1 MKRYAARGLGT
12 LLFLCAALAAL
23 TVSALAAEQPPCDG
37 SHGEGWTALTLDYL
51 ANNSYTLPMGNYYL
65 AEDIDHGKQIE
76 IDSKTIN
83 LCLNGHYYEST
94 TDDGIFRVGTG
105 GVLNICDCKGGGKI
119 WTTEYQNPVLL
130 HDGGACNLYGGTLQ
144 STRSAMVIGDSKD
157 RGVAGGTFTMYG
169 GTVRSTASSNYQGI
183 KVNTNLTDT
192 AVYIYGGTISSGR
205 YGISAGSGAV
215 TLKGSP
221 SISGGTADIYLNGAT
236 IVPEGT
242 LSGSVSVKMET
253 PGVFTGADKSSYL
266 TNFTSADPDYI
277 VQATDSGALKLA
289 RRPSHYHCVC
299 GEASCGEHGAPVG
312 FTELTALGGT
322 LQGGSY
328 YLSGAVTATSNITI
342 SGTVNLCLNG
352 QELNLNENRITINS
366 GGSLTL
372 CDCSAQGDGKITG
385 GSSTNGGAVKVEG
398 SFTMYSGAI
407 SGNGSTGDV
416 GGGVYITGEGSF
428 IMEGGSITDNTARD
442 GGGVYIT
449 GGGSFT
455 MKNGTISGN
464 TAIGNGG
471 GVHINSG
478 AFTMESGTI
487 SDNAS
492 TGNFGGGVYVYS
504 NGNFTMEGG
513 AITGNTARDGGGVY
527 IDRGSFTVSGAPSV
541 SGNRTN
547 SGNTT
552 KNVYLA
558 YSAQNRFITIGEGGL
573 SNSTSISVSMST
585 ADVFTN
591 GWSDYM
597 SGQDPANYFTPD
609 NSAYVV
615 ILKDGEAALHEHLYQ
630 YSADDD
636 ADTFTET
643 CSCGHTATATVEKPT
658 QPTYD
663 GSAKDVTVTFG
674 DSWVGSR
681 SPSITYEKDGATAES
696 AVDAGD
702 YTAQVTLKSA
712 TVTVTF
718 TIEKASQAKPGD
730 GEGYTIDYGA
740 ETIAVGAGFEVYT
753 AENSGEAVTS
763 GSIEDYLGD
772 TLYIRRPED
781 SNHHSSPWTGFLV
794 SARPAEPSVTVT
806 NESVKGKGDG
816 SVSGITDKM
825 EYSTDG
831 GTNWTQG
838 PATLENLPAG
848 TQVTVRVKATASAPH
863 GEALLRTIAGS
874 DKTLTVTFDA
884 SGGNAVEAVTGLSYD
899 QIVAQPTTS
908 RTGYTLEG
916 WYLSDTKWDFGSG
929 VQADITLTARWA
941 LEAPT
946 VTVEADPA
954 DGSAAFGQTVTLT
967 ARPVHAATVSWSYQ
981 WYKGSD
987 MLPGETGETLE
998 LTEASH
1004 TGSYHVVVT
1013 ASDGSQ
1019 SKTAQSA
1026 AVDVTIQ
1033 KTPATVHEWPTASAI
1048 TYGESLERS
1057 TLSGGD
1063 TSGTFAWQDDTIAP
1077 AVANSGVTGYT
1088 VVFTPHDPNYSPV
1101 TSTVTVTVEAK
1112 ALTPSVQSVS
1122 DKFYDG
1128 TTSASGVIA
1137 LDGAVF
1143 GEAPTAKG
1151 TFTFSGKDA
1160 GPGKAVTVTGIAL
1173 EGDWGENYVL
1183 SVTELSGTADI
1194 TPRPVGLTW
1203 QGHEALVYTGAPVN
1217 VTATAT
1223 GLMKGD
1229 RCAVT
1234 VEGGDGV
1241 DAGPYTAR
1249 ATGLDNDN
1257 YALPAD
1263 VELSYTIQKADGA
1276 ASVSL
1281 AGWTYGET
1289 PNVPALSSATNGT
1302 AGVTYRYTGTTN
1314 GGAAYDSAVPPTQA
1328 GSYTLTATFPAT
1340 PNYNAVSAMAAF
1352 TVARRSIT
1360 GTWQGL
1366 SQVYGDGGTVSLLLQ
1381 GLLPEDAGLQ
1391 ATITGVG
1398 TDAGRYPLT
1407 ATLDNYAITPAK
1419 ATLVVQPQAVTV
1431 TVTDNAATAG
1441 EPFTGAEVTV
1451 SVPDSSDYQVVYK
1464 DQDGQVVTAPTTP
1477 GTYEIWVEL
1486 LDDNY
1491 RHDDGSTEKQVG
1503 TFTVTDGA
1511 PTLYAVTFDGGEG
1524 SGGSMDP
1531 LSLAGGSVLLL
1542 PECGYERTGH
1552 RFAGWDQGGKT
1563 YRSGDRFTMPHA
1575 DVTFTARWVQ
1585 VHDAPIT
1592 VTDHTGTS
1600 VEDAV
1605 ISVSQGAEE
1614 LTEDRTDQNGAY
1626 TIPDLAPGDY
1636 NVSVTVG
1643 DKTVTTVVTVGE
1655 DGTVTGGDIS
1665 LPEHGTS
1672 TRVEVSPGSPDV
1684 VVDDLENGFTEEDKE
1699 TAQDGGKVEIIVRVE
1714 KTSPQGG
1721 QEEDAEALHL
1731 DISLDKIT
1739 TPPGGGEPVIEEGIS
1754 ADKPLTVTIP
1764 LPTELKGKDDY
1775 TVTRAGNGESG
1786 SLSTTPDPVTG
1797 EYFELSED
1805 GERIILHVA
1814 DSALYTVGGEEAKAP
1829 PVYPPV
1835 KNESENGSFTVSPS
1849 WPVYGQEVTV
1859 TPKPGEG
1866 YEVDSVTVTDR
1877 NGNPVEVT
1885 EKGDGTYTFTQPM
1898 GNVTVTVT
1906 FRPAGVAGCP
1916 RDESCPLAAFGDL
1929 EVHAWYHDGVHFCL
1943 EEGLMAGYGD
1953 GIFAPDDALSRG
1965 MLAQIPYNREGR
1977 PAVSGTLPFADVSG
1991 EDWYADAIAWAA
2003 ASGIVEGYG
2012 DGNYGPGDS
2021 ATWEQLIAL
2030 LYRYAQ
2036 YKGYDVSAGNGSTS
2050 GSSQVSQW
2058 AQAAME
2064 WALGAGVLEEN
2075 DALSSG
2081 AVITRAQAAAI
2092 LLWLGTV

>member
-51 ANNSYTLPMGNYYL
+51 ANNSYTLPTGNYYL
-65 AEDIDHGKQIE
+65 PDSLDVDSIQIVVNT
-76 IDSKTIN
+76 TIN
-83 LCLNGHYYEST
+83 LCLNGKTYESYA
-94 TDDGIFRVGTG
+94 DDGIFRVGPG
-105 GVLNICDCKGGGKI
+105 GTLNICDCKGGGMI
-119 WTTEYQNPVLL
+119 LASSIQNPVLL
-130 HDGGACNLYGGTLQ
+130 HDGGACNLYGGTLR
-144 STRSAMVIGDSKD
+144 SSRSAMVIGDSKD

-169 GTVRSTASSNYQGI
+169 GTVQSTASSNYQGI

-253 PGVFTGADKSSYL
+253 PGVFTDANKSGYL
-266 TNFTSADPDYI
+266 TNFTSASTSYI
-277 VQATDSGALKLA
+277 VQANASGALELA
-289 RRPSHYHCVC
+289 DRPSHYHCVC
-299 GEASCGEHGAPVG
+299 GEESCGEHGGMLAYKEIASLDAASG
-312 FTELTALGGT
+312 FTDPYHVVKAGNYVLTQDIT
-322 LQGGSY
+322 LAPDSKLNFY
-328 YLSGAVTATSNITI
+328 

-352 QELNLNENRITINS
+352 HELDLNGAYLYVY
-366 GGSLTL
+366 GGTL
-372 CDCSAQGDGKITG
+372 NICDCKGGGTITG
-385 GSSTNGGAVKVEG
+385 GVGSYGGALHVNG
-398 SFTMYSGAI
+398 SNSQMTLYSGTI
-407 SGNGSTGDV
+407 TGNTAQNG
-416 GGGVYITGEGSF
+416 GGGVYI
-428 IMEGGSITDNTARD
+428 
-442 GGGVYIT
+442 
-449 GGGSFT
+449 
-455 MKNGTISGN
+455 
-464 TAIGNGG
+464 GNGG
-471 GVHINSG
+471 S
-478 AFTMESGTI
+478 
-487 SDNAS
+487 
-492 TGNFGGGVYVYS
+492 
-504 NGNFTMEGG
+504 FTMEGG
-513 AITGNTARDGGGVY
+513 AITGNTAPNGGGVY
-527 IDRGSFTVSGAPSV
+527 IVYDNSSFTMSG
-541 SGNRTN
+541 GTI
-547 SGNTT
+547 SGNTAT
-552 KNVYLA
+552 GSGSTGYGYGGGVYVNTGDLTFTISGSAEITGNTADYPGADLYLA
-558 YSAQNRFITIGEGGL
+558 SGQCVTIGGPLEGSGKIKVHAMGA
-573 SNSTSISVSMST
+573 S
-585 ADVFTN
+585 DGGVFTS
-591 GWSDYM
+591 GWSDSM
-597 SGQDPANYFTPD
+597 SGKDPADYFTPD
-609 NSAYVV
+609 DDAYVV
-615 ILKDGEAALHEHLYQ
+615 ILQGDEAALHEHLYQ
-630 YSADDD
+630 YSADDA

-643 CSCGHTATATVEKPT
+643 CSCGHTATATVVLPAL
-658 QPTYD
+658 PTYD
-663 GSAKDVTVTFG
+663 GSAKEVTVDFG
-674 DSWVGSR
+674 DGWVGSR
-681 SPSITYEKDGATAES
+681 SPSITYEKDGAPVGS

-702 YTAQVTLKSA
+702 YTAQVKLEEK

-718 TIEKASQAKPGD
+718 TIEKASQAKPGA
-730 GEGYTIDYGA
+730 GEGYTLDYAA

-772 TLYIRRPED
+772 TLYIRRQED

-794 SARPAEPSVTVT
+794 SARPGQPSVTVT

-954 DGSAAFGQTVTLT
+954 GGSAAFGQTVTLT

-1101 TSTVTVTVEAK
+1101 TSTVTVTVEPK

-1137 LDGAVF
+1137 LSGAVF

-1229 RCAVT
+1229 SCAVT

-1263 VELSYTIQKADGA
+1263 VEFSYTIRKADGA

-1281 AGWTYGET
+1281 AGWTYGED
-1289 PNVPALSSATNGT
+1289 PSAPAPSSATNGT

-1340 PNYNAVSAMAAF
+1340 PNYNAVSATAAF
-1352 TVARRSIT
+1352 TVARRPIT

-1451 SVPDSSDYQVVYK
+1451 SVPDRSDYQVVYK
-1464 DQDGQVVTAPTTP
+1464 DQDGQVVTEPTAP

-1491 RHDDGSTEKQVG
+1491 RHDDGSMEKQVG

-1511 PTLYAVTFDGGEG
+1511 PTLYAVTFERGEG
-1524 SGGSMDP
+1524 SGGSMEP

-1542 PECGYERTGH
+1542 PECGYERAGH

-1575 DVTFTARWVQ
+1575 DVTFTARWAQ

-1592 VTDHTGTS
+1592 VTDHTGTP

-1665 LPEHGTS
+1665 LPEHSTS
-1672 TRVEVSPGSPDV
+1672 TRVEVSPGSPAV

-1754 ADKPLTVTIP
+1754 ADRPLTVTIP

-1859 TPKPGEG
+1859 TPKGDEG

-1977 PAVSGTLPFADVSG
+1977 PAVSGTLTFADVSG

-2021 ATWEQLIAL
+2021 TTWEQLIAL

-2081 AVITRAQAAAI
+2081 AVITRAQAAVI